1 MFSFANPFKALA
13 KQSFGQYTD
22 KHGKGVALQAKRRI
36 GPGELIHAE
45 EPLLEWPAILT
56 DVLSKDF
63 LLSSNRE
70 RNLQNGAKTLASL
83 LATKKIS
90 KEVIKELKLLHGEPP
105 IDDYRENSPS
115 DSDSTSS
122 LRSNEE
128 RNERVQELLPK
139 LSRNAFTHVELK
151 EGVEYGVTRVFK
163 ELSRANHSCRPNAVV
178 EWDPVLLKGTLYALS
193 EIQTAQDIEVDYLGN
208 TKDTLQAGAER
219 RKILLEQYGFVCTC
233 PACGPAKGRIE
244 EDDNRRIQAGHLL
257 KKIQFDPIAEIRS
270 LKQLTVTFDEDIEKQ
285 QTRLTEYIGLL
296 VKLML
301 FDGKL
306 KDAYETRAKYRV
318 LSWKVSTVKEENPT
332 VKRLKGCAQRPPCD
346 YLCLAVEDYAN
357 AQRLSHRIHGTKH
370 PESLRI
376 TQLHAELSHELDK
389 HNSPW
394 VPEWNVT
401 S

>member
-1 MFSFANPFKALA
+1 MFSFANPFKTLA

-45 EPLLEWPAILT
+45 EPLLEWPATLT

-90 KEVIKELKLLHGEPP
+90 KEVIKELKSLHGEPP
-105 IDDYRENSPS
+105 FDNYRENSPS

-128 RNERVQELLPK
+128 CNERVQELLPK
-139 LSRNAFTHVELK
+139 LSHNAFTHVELR

-163 ELSRANHSCRPNAVV
+163 ESLVQTIRAGPMQS
-178 EWDPVLLKGTLYALS
+178 LIKGTLYALS
-193 EIQTAQDIEVDYLGN
+193 EIQTAHDIEIDYLGN
-208 TKDTLQAGAER
+208 TKDRLQAGADR

-233 PACGPAKGRIE
+233 PACGPFKGRME

-270 LKQLTVTFDEDIEKQ
+270 LKQLTVAFDEDIEKQ
-285 QTRLTEYIGLL
+285 QKRLTEYTGLL

-318 LSWKVSTVKEENPT
+318 LSWKVSTAREENPT
-332 VKRLKGCAQRPPCD
+332 MKRLKECAQRPPCD

-370 PESLRI
+370 PESLGI
-376 TQLHAELSHELDK
+376 TQVHAELSHELDK

-394 VPEWNVT
+394 VPELNVT